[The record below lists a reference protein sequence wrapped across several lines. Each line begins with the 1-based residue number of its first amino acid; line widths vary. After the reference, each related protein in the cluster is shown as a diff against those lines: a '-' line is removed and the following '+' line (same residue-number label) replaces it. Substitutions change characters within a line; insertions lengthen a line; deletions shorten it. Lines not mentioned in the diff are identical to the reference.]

1 MEFTPMNFV
10 ENLKYM
16 GLGML
21 AIIIV
26 MGAIILV
33 TMALNSATKKKMTA
47 KTKAWLTLGG
57 VALLAA
63 LILTLVLTDGD
74 CATCR
79 KDGDL
84 SLAGQK
90 YCEEHYAKEAEAH
103 PEYLIE
109 G

>member
-33 TMALNSATKKKMTA
+33 TMALNSIPDNNTYTDIRNA
-47 KTKAWLTLGG
+47 
-57 VALLAA
+57 VNAA
-63 LILTLVLTDGD
+63 GNLYKGLIERLEGYNGDDRITRLPCSLIL
-74 CATCR
+74 
-79 KDGDL
+79 
-84 SLAGQK
+84 
-90 YCEEHYAKEAEAH
+90 
-103 PEYLIE
+103 
-109 G
+109 